1 MFPSLRQISFVAV
14 ALFFLNNYSYAGGTG
29 AFEGIVK
36 DHRGKP
42 IMGAEVRVQNN
53 KEIIIARG
61 KTDANGH
68 YITSSLPPGVYKV
81 DLVIDFVTK
90 SSLPSMKTKSDGA
103 TQLNFALKPQPAKTE
118 RPGRRTGSNLW

>member
-1 MFPSLRQISFVAV
+1 MFSSLRKISFVLV
-14 ALFFLNNYSYAGGTG
+14 ALFFLNNYAYAGGTG

-36 DHRGKP
+36 DHRGTP
-42 IMGAEVRVQNN
+42 IKGAEVRVQNKN
-53 KEIIIARG
+53 EIIIARG

-68 YITSSLPPGVYKV
+68 YITSSLPAGVYKV

-90 SSLPSMKTKSDGA
+90 SSFPSMKTKSEGA
-103 TQLNFALKPQPAKTE
+103 TQLNFAIKPEPTKTE